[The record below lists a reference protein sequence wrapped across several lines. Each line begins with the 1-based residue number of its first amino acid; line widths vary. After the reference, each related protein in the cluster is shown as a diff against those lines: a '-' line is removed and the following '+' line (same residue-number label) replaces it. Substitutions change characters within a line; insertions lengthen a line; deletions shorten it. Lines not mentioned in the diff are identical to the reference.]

1 MAEDFNDDIFVPKIA
16 VVGVGGMGSN
26 LINRLYNS
34 GIKSATAIAIN
45 TDLAHLNMIRAHKK
59 LLIGKDI
66 TKGLGAGGFPEV
78 ATKCAD
84 ASRSEIEE
92 ALSGY
97 DLVFVAAGM
106 GGGTGT
112 GAAFVV
118 ANIAKE
124 LGATVIATVTYP
136 FSLERSRKLKAD
148 WGIEKLSK
156 EADATIV
163 IENEKLLSYAPNLQ
177 IEQAFALV
185 DNITGNAVKTIA
197 DTITLPSL
205 INIDFA
211 DLRTVVRNSG
221 TAVISIGS
229 GAGTDRVE
237 QAIRSTLEHPL
248 LNIEREGAKGA
259 LVHITG
265 GPSLTISEVN
275 RIGEGVTE
283 DVASDANVI
292 FGARMRPDFNDQIRV
307 MSILTGV
314 KATLGSSRRE
324 QEEARLSALDIEGL
338 SSIY

>member
-1 MAEDFNDDIFVPKIA
+1 MTGEFDDEIFTPKVA

-26 LINRLYNS
+26 LINRLHSS
-34 GIKSATAIAIN
+34 GIKSATTIAVN
-45 TDLAHLNMIRAHKK
+45 TDLAHLNMIKAHKK
-59 LLIGKDI
+59 LLIGKEI

-84 ASRSEIEE
+84 ASRAALEE

-97 DLVFVAAGM
+97 DLVFITAGM
-106 GGGTGT
+106 GVGTGT

-136 FSLERSRKLKAD
+136 FALERSRKLKAE

-156 EADATIV
+156 EADTTIV
-163 IENEKLLSYAPNLQ
+163 IENEKLLAYAPNVQ

-197 DTITLPSL
+197 DTISLPSL

-221 TAVISIGS
+221 TAVISIGTGS
-229 GAGTDRVE
+229 GPDRVE
-237 QAIRSTLEHPL
+237 QAIRSTITHPL
-248 LNIEREGAKGA
+248 LSIEREGAKGA
-259 LVHITG
+259 LVHVVG
-265 GPSLTISEVN
+265 GSSLTISEAN

-307 MSILTGV
+307 MSVLTGV
-314 KATLGSSRRE
+314 KAIFGSGKKE
-324 QEEARLSALDIEGL
+324 QEEAVTALNIEGL
-338 SSIY
+338 NSIY